1 MVSDNCPVGEK
12 CTQGLNNFPCIC
24 KCEDTNCS
32 WKLLNPVEKMT
43 STITKR
49 NTAIYHTNFPV
60 SADAISSFRNPLS
73 TVSFYIKRDSVPMSK
88 IMAET
93 ASTNFQMKEEPRM
106 SSWQQPI
113 IQRSH
118 VPDKDELLPTDQMTD
133 VLTNT
138 PRYTFRVFKTPNFAK
153 NGNEYKLKDKFVT
166 RE

>member
-1 MVSDNCPVGEK
+1 
-12 CTQGLNNFPCIC
+12 
-24 KCEDTNCS
+24 
-32 WKLLNPVEKMT
+32 
-43 STITKR
+43 
-49 NTAIYHTNFPV
+49 
-60 SADAISSFRNPLS
+60 
-73 TVSFYIKRDSVPMSK
+73 MSK

-138 PRYTFRVFKTPNFAK
+138 PRYTFRVFKTPSFAK

-166 RE
+166 RD